1 MPLYGG
7 IARHANT
14 RVIVWL
20 NAQDEVIYRNRLSN
34 DLPTILEPFAPYH
47 TEMKGLVVE
56 STYNWDWFVEG
67 LMAAD
72 YRVPLANPA
81 AMQQ

>member
-47 TEMKGLVVE
+47 TEMKGLVVGVFA
-56 STYNWDWFVEG
+56 Y
-67 LMAAD
+67 
-72 YRVPLANPA
+72 PLEKVYSHGPEWICLWAEWSYDR
-81 AMQQ
+81 